1 MPDTSLVFDVHVF
14 LGAIAKNDQEESF
27 AKAYD
32 IMIKRYHKFFCNKDI
47 IKRYKSRAHSYGMT
61 SIVVQL
67 ALEDLKQKRILKPRN
82 RKKVKIDGFT
92 PDDLTF
98 LETACNGASYLLT
111 RDSDFHDNEKKI
123 RKAGRRFEVIAPDR
137 YVHQCEK

>member
-1 MPDTSLVFDVHVF
+1 
-14 LGAIAKNDQEESF
+14 
-27 AKAYD
+27 
-32 IMIKRYHKFFCNKDI
+32 
-47 IKRYKSRAHSYGMT
+47 MT

-111 RDSDFHDNEKKI
+111 RDSDFHDNEKRI
-123 RKAGRRFEVIAPDR
+123 RKAGCKFEVIFPDR